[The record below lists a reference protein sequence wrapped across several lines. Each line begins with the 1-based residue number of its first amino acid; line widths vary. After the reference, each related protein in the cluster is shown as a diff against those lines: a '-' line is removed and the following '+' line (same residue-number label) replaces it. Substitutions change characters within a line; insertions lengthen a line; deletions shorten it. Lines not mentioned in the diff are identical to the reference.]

1 MENNSVLGQQL
12 DLVDMTF
19 TLLFTAELCIN
30 AYGHW
35 LRPFFGHVVNILD
48 LVVVMMSLFA
58 LVSQNSSTAQTRVI
72 RVVYKILRTVRVLKI
87 FDALESSKKIILAL
101 SASIGPVAN
110 AFSIMIVVTTICE

>member
-1 MENNSVLGQQL
+1 MDNDSVLGQQL

-30 AYGHW
+30 IYGHW
-35 LRPFFGHVVNILD
+35 LRLFAYNIMNVLD
-48 LVVVMMSLFA
+48 LVVVIMSLFA
-58 LVSQNSSTAQTRVI
+58 LISQNSSTAQTRVI